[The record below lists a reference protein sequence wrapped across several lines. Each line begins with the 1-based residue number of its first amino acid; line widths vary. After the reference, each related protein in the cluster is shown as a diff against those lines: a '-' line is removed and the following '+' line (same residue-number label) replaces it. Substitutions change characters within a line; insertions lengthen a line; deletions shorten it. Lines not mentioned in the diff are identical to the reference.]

1 VAAREVTGGTLA
13 RGRPRFRIWARQRA
27 VWLTAAVL
35 AAATLALVL
44 LAIHVLVGWPPL
56 TALLA
61 CFVPAVLGVAAAD
74 LSSLRPHGVRV
85 LGASVWAAAATF
97 ASVGAVA
104 AIALGLGHPPVGDEG
119 DWLAAS
125 ILAAVA
131 ATLCFS
137 PFRRWLEDCT
147 SRFAPQAVGAT
158 NVPADL
164 FERRQAQGVR
174 LDDLL
179 VELAE
184 SLCTS
189 FGLRSVEWWSGG
201 DGLYR
206 RAVSVPPRPAEPL
219 VLSRAQETVLARM
232 DFVGEEWLSVWLPGF
247 AGAEGGCVVAPITH
261 GVELVG
267 LLALDRGPV
276 EARDAAVDSKIASVV
291 PELCVRIG
299 PLLKN
304 ARLDTALRESLDEL
318 RSQAS
323 KLAASRARVVQA
335 ADDERRRIER
345 NLHDGLQQ
353 HLVGA
358 TLELRLA
365 RELSASDRPRAD
377 EIMAGLERELEH
389 ALEELRAL
397 AHGVYPPALRDQG
410 LKPVLAAAARRAT
423 RPTSVAVE
431 TNGRHAPEVEA
442 TVYFCCL
449 EAIQNAC
456 KHAGSEA
463 AVSVRVWEQGGGVVF
478 EITDD
483 GRGFSSREPHGV
495 GLLNLEDRVGALGGT
510 LTIDSVPGRGTTI
523 RGMVAASPA
532 EV

>member
-1 VAAREVTGGTLA
+1 M
-13 RGRPRFRIWARQRA
+13 
-27 VWLTAAVL
+27 WLTAGVL
-35 AAATLALVL
+35 TAATLALVL
-44 LAIHVLVGWPPL
+44 LAMHALVGWPPL
-56 TALLA
+56 KTLLLCLA
-61 CFVPAVLGVAAAD
+61 PAALGVAAAE

-85 LGASVWAAAATF
+85 LGASVWAAALLF
-97 ASVGAVA
+97 ACVGAVA
-104 AIALGLGHPPVGDEG
+104 AIALGLGHPPMGAEG

-125 ILAAVA
+125 ILAAAA
-131 ATLCFS
+131 ATVCNPPL
-137 PFRRWLEDCT
+137 RRWLEDCT
-147 SRFAPQAVGAT
+147 SRFAPQPAAGAA

-164 FERRQAQGVR
+164 LERRQAQGAR

-189 FGLRSVEWWSGG
+189 FGLRSAEWWSGA
-201 DGLYR
+201 DGFYE
-206 RAVSVPPRPAEPL
+206 RAASVPPRRSERL
-219 VLSRAQETVLARM
+219 VLSRTQETVLARM
-232 DFVGEEWLSVWLPGF
+232 GIVGEEWLSVWLPAF
-247 AGAEGGCVVAPITH
+247 AGADRGAVVAPVTQ
-261 GVELVG
+261 GGELVG
-267 LLALDRGPV
+267 LLVLERGPV
-276 EARDAAVDSKIASVV
+276 EVGDAALYARIVAVV
-291 PELCVRIG
+291 PELCDRIG
-299 PLLKN
+299 PLLQN
-304 ARLDTALRESLDEL
+304 ARLDTALRESVAEL

-323 KLAASRARVVQA
+323 KLAASRARVVHA

-353 HLVGA
+353 HLVAA

-377 EIMAGLERELEH
+377 EIMAGLERDLEH

-423 RPTSVAVE
+423 LPTRVAVE
-431 TNGRHAPEVEA
+431 TSRRHPPEVEA

-456 KHAGSEA
+456 KHAGQGA
-463 AVSVRVWEQGGGVVF
+463 AVSVRVWEQASGVAF

-483 GRGFSSREPHGV
+483 GRGFSSREPDGV

-510 LTIDSVPGRGTTI
+510 LTIDSAPGRGTRI
-523 RGMVAASPA
+523 HGIVAATQPKG
-532 EV
+532 